1 MLSISLYIKQSSFR
15 KWLFGGMESKHLSR
29 TPAYTLRDHGLAPDR
44 AQTRT
49 YQPGPQGPATTETT
63 DMNAPLPEHIRR
75 ALETVTLDDNP
86 QRGLR
91 RRHKYG
97 ADGVA
102 GRTGFGGE
110 HVCEGSTV

>member
-1 MLSISLYIKQSSFR
+1 
-15 KWLFGGMESKHLSR
+15 
-29 TPAYTLRDHGLAPDR
+29 
-44 AQTRT
+44 
-49 YQPGPQGPATTETT
+49 
-63 DMNAPLPEHIRR
+63 MNAPLPEHIRR

-97 ADGVA
+97 ADGVG